1 MNTKYLDPNLLNF
14 LKNILDVDLNKDLI
28 FIKNSNFEYIY
39 VNSIFCQLFNLNTEE
54 IIGKKDKDFFEDK
67 NAVLICQQSDIKAIE
82 TSYLIHEEKAF
93 NKNFRVLKIK
103 INLGD
108 KKEGLLCFA
117 KINQQNQ

>member
-67 NAVLICQQSDIKAIE
+67 NAVLICQQSDIKAFE
-82 TSYLIHEEKAF
+82 TSCLIHEEEAF

-117 KINQQNQ
+117 KINQENQ

>member
-1 MNTKYLDPNLLNF
+1 MNTKYLDLNLLNF

-67 NAVLICQQSDIKAIE
+67 NAVLICQQSDIKAFE
-82 TSYLIHEEKAF
+82 TSYLIHEEEAF

-117 KINQQNQ
+117 KINQENQ

>member
-117 KINQQNQ
+117 KINQENQ